1 MRNLYI
7 VLSILCFAL
16 SGIITFKALNLP
28 EKKSLNLEALSQVKS
43 HKFSLVVKDI
53 LTEPAIEQAPLNLPV
68 ETLQNTDS
76 QLEQKLA
83 NESAASQINIPVL
96 PDTAKQFKKK
106 LTIKDNASQTVI
118 QPAKNTIAQQEY
130 TPAPLKNVS
139 QSKLNTNEPEKTK
152 KISTVLLG
160 DIAFKFGQFALDENM
175 KKFIEQSAQHILA
188 FLPNCRV
195 IVEGHADNEG
205 SEEYNMDISYFRAKA
220 VALEFEKQEISFK
233 RIFVTGYGDTR
244 PLASN
249 DTAEGRAKNRR
260 VVVRL
265 IPEEKEI

>member
-96 PDTAKQFKKK
+96 PDTAKQLKKN
-106 LTIKDNASQTVI
+106 L
-118 QPAKNTIAQQEY
+118 
-130 TPAPLKNVS
+130 
-139 QSKLNTNEPEKTK
+139 QSKIMPHKQLFSQLKTQLLNR
-152 KISTVLLG
+152 STHL
-160 DIAFKFGQFALDENM
+160 
-175 KKFIEQSAQHILA
+175 
-188 FLPNCRV
+188 
-195 IVEGHADNEG
+195 
-205 SEEYNMDISYFRAKA
+205 
-220 VALEFEKQEISFK
+220 
-233 RIFVTGYGDTR
+233 R
-244 PLASN
+244 PSKMSLKVN
-249 DTAEGRAKNRR
+249 
-260 VVVRL
+260 
-265 IPEEKEI
+265 